1 MPLGGPEACVITAHD
16 AATGTEL
23 WRRRMIPGPGEP
35 GDETWGGVRFEQ
47 RAHVG
52 AWMVPSYDPAL
63 DLVYIATSVTSPA
76 PKFLLGG
83 SDNAHRYHNST
94 LALDG
99 ATGEIWPISL

>member
-1 MPLGGPEACVITAHD
+1 MP
-16 AATGTEL
+16 
-23 WRRRMIPGPGEP
+23 
-35 GDETWGGVRFEQ
+35 FEQ

-63 DLVYIATSVTSPA
+63 DLVYIGTSVTSPA

-83 SDNAHRYHNST
+83 TDNTHLYHNST

-99 ATGEIWPISL
+99 AAGEIRWV